1 MSEQAAAS
9 GLKEKILAKKWIII
23 GIVIIV
29 LLGGV
34 LWRYF
39 TGDSQSTIITE
50 TPEKIYKIKVLLFY
64 KFNEIT
70 DPEYFVRKHK
80 QKCKELGVLG
90 KVLVA
95 KEGINGS
102 V

>member
-50 TPEKIYKIKVLLFY
+50 TPEKIYEDLSDLTADHL
-64 KFNEIT
+64 E
-70 DPEYFVRKHK
+70 EALE
-80 QKCKELGVLG
+80 ELEQIDFSLI
-90 KVLVA
+90 
-95 KEGINGS
+95 E
-102 V
+102 